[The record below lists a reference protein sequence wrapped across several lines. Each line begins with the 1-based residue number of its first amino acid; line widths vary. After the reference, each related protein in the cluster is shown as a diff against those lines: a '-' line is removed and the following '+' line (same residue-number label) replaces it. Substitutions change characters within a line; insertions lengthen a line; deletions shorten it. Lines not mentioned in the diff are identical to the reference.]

1 MTQALLN
8 NLSTTSDLSTKLT
21 SLKDDINATD
31 FQKVFEKQTNTQEK
45 DLTTEDT
52 KEQSATEVSDDNEST
67 FNNLETIRLVSN
79 NQETDDTDDINNTDC
94 IDNKIVEEIE
104 IEIEIE
110 YNTDMV
116 PEEEKIA
123 TTDEETEVQ
132 ESENISETPVY
143 ENFLTGAIID
153 FVQAKQLPTKE
164 NSVDEQP
171 DKLIDTNSEDIS
183 LKSENTRLDS
193 ILESFATES
202 EEVCQVKTK
211 ENSETSEKAL
221 EEIVDEDILNE
232 LNIESV
238 EAETSDDSGSDL
250 MQNQSPQEQG
260 IKALIQAD
268 IPEFSEVKTN
278 EVQATTKTSTV
289 QETTNPSKIIEQVS
303 KQMEGMKSGSRINMI
318 LNPESLGKVE
328 IQLIN
333 TKEGLSAQFT
343 VATQDAK
350 NLLLKGLDGLK
361 ETLAMHGVSID
372 NVSVKLNESQE
383 SKYNSDWTEQENSKG
398 GNKEQNSGREKRD
411 KNEFEQA
418 MSDFNEEN
426 GNV

>member
-8 NLSTTSDLSTKLT
+8 NLSTISDLSTKLT
-21 SLKDDINATD
+21 SLKDNVNAMD

-45 DLTTEDT
+45 NLTTEDV
-52 KEQSATEVSDDNEST
+52 KEQSTTEVPSNNENT
-67 FNNLETIRLVSN
+67 FDNLETIRQSSSE
-79 NQETDDTDDINNTDC
+79 QETDKTDDTDD

-104 IEIEIE
+104 IEP
-110 YNTDMV
+110 NTDVV
-116 PEEEKIA
+116 PDEEIVTIE
-123 TTDEETEVQ
+123 EETENQ
-132 ESENISETPVY
+132 ETENVTETPVY

-153 FVQAKQLPTKE
+153 FVQPKQSSTKE
-164 NSVDEQP
+164 NSVDGQP
-171 DKLIDTNSEDIS
+171 EKMIDTNNDDIS
-183 LKSENTRLDS
+183 LKSENASLDS
-193 ILESFATES
+193 ILESFAAEN
-202 EEVCQVKTK
+202 EEVCQIKTK
-211 ENSETSEKAL
+211 ESGETSEKTL
-221 EEIVDEDILNE
+221 EEIVDEDVLNE

-238 EAETSDDSGSDL
+238 EAETSDDKGSDL

-278 EVQATTKTSTV
+278 EVQATAKTSTA
-289 QETTNPSKIIEQVS
+289 QEIANPSKIIEQIS
-303 KQMEGMKSGSRINMI
+303 KQMEGMKSGSRVNMI

-411 KNEFEQA
+411 KSEFEQA

>member
-8 NLSTTSDLSTKLT
+8 NLSTISDLSTKLT
-21 SLKDDINATD
+21 SLKDNVNAMD

-45 DLTTEDT
+45 NLTTEDV
-52 KEQSATEVSDDNEST
+52 KEQSTTEVPSNNENT
-67 FNNLETIRLVSN
+67 FDNLETIRQSSSE
-79 NQETDDTDDINNTDC
+79 QETDKTDDTDD

-104 IEIEIE
+104 IEP
-110 YNTDMV
+110 NTDVV
-116 PEEEKIA
+116 PDEEIVTIE
-123 TTDEETEVQ
+123 EETENQ
-132 ESENISETPVY
+132 ETENVTETPVY

-153 FVQAKQLPTKE
+153 FVQPKQSSTKE

-171 DKLIDTNSEDIS
+171 EKMIDTNNDDIS
-183 LKSENTRLDS
+183 LKSENASLDS
-193 ILESFATES
+193 ILESFAAEN
-202 EEVCQVKTK
+202 EEVCQIKTK
-211 ENSETSEKAL
+211 ESGETSEKTL
-221 EEIVDEDILNE
+221 EEIVDEDVLNE

-238 EAETSDDSGSDL
+238 EAETSDDKGSDL

-278 EVQATTKTSTV
+278 EVQATAKTSTA
-289 QETTNPSKIIEQVS
+289 QEIANPSKIIEQIS
-303 KQMEGMKSGSRINMI
+303 KQMEGMKSGSRVNMI